1 MDLKEMGEKIKE
13 RRKSLGITQSEL
25 ADVTGYAQRSMI
37 SLIEAGRVNVPMD
50 KLIIIADYLRMP
62 LSSFF
67 DTSDRVHIEVI
78 DEDDA
83 HPFAGLNEDQIR
95 RVKEYIELI
104 RRAEEWRHQNGTEKD
119 GD

>member
-1 MDLKEMGEKIKE
+1 MELKQVGEKIRN

-25 ADVTGYAQRSMI
+25 AEAAGYARRSMI
-37 SLIEAGRVNVPMD
+37 SMIESGSVNLPMD
-50 KLIIIADYLRMP
+50 KLVLIADYLKMP

>member
-50 KLIIIADYLRMP
+50 KLNIIANYLRMP

-83 HPFAGLNEDQIR
+83 NPFTGLNEDQIR